1 MADTTINDKILS
13 SLKALKTD
21 KSKSTS
27 AKADLDLQT
36 TDWLTLLVAQLK
48 NQDMNNTM
56 DNSEMMSQMA
66 QYSQI
71 QAVNDMV
78 SMQEDIY
85 AMNNT
90 SYATSLMGKNVT
102 VAAIETTTDS
112 SGTTDKLVTTK
123 GTVTGVTLFE
133 GEPIIYIGDKSFSLN
148 QIMIVGEVPNSA
160 DTTKPG
166 DTTTSGGSNGTGT
179 GDSSTST
186 NTGNTSGGSTSTT
199 TENTGNTSST
209 TKTEGTG
216 TTGN

>member
-56 DNSEMMSQMA
+56 DNSQMMSQMA

-148 QIMIVGEVPNSA
+148 QIMIVGEVPNST
-160 DTTKPG
+160 DTTEPG

-179 GDSSTST
+179 GDNSTST

>member
-148 QIMIVGEVPNSA
+148 QIMIVGEVPNST
-160 DTTKPG
+160 DNSEPG

-179 GDSSTST
+179 GDNSTST